1 MTDYNKVVNYE
12 NKVEVIKEEMQE
24 FIAFISEQLK
34 TEKRKDLNIQHRLGM
49 KIMQVLRK
57 WRTLDEHDVEKME
70 ADTLYE
76 IYMGYLELIVWVNQV
91 IAYTPTK
98 LEFCSF
104 ACITVGDYNK
114 LMTCKNLDMRR
125 VMKSIDSDLINAAEI
140 SAENGVTKE
149 KMTTFRLKSKESG
162 HEVKEV
168 SRFEEAM
175 QDIQEIAGALY
186 YERKLKSITSNAEK
200 NKK

>member
-1 MTDYNKVVNYE
+1 
-12 NKVEVIKEEMQE
+12 
-24 FIAFISEQLK
+24 
-34 TEKRKDLNIQHRLGM
+34 
-49 KIMQVLRK
+49 
-57 WRTLDEHDVEKME
+57 
-70 ADTLYE
+70 
-76 IYMGYLELIVWVNQV
+76 
-91 IAYTPTK
+91 
-98 LEFCSF
+98 
-104 ACITVGDYNK
+104 
-114 LMTCKNLDMRR
+114 
-125 VMKSIDSDLINAAEI
+125 MKSIDSDLINAAEI

>member
-76 IYMGYLELIVWVNQV
+76 IYMGYLELIVWVV
-91 IAYTPTK
+91 Y
-98 LEFCSF
+98 
-104 ACITVGDYNK
+104 
-114 LMTCKNLDMRR
+114 
-125 VMKSIDSDLINAAEI
+125 
-140 SAENGVTKE
+140 
-149 KMTTFRLKSKESG
+149 
-162 HEVKEV
+162 
-168 SRFEEAM
+168 
-175 QDIQEIAGALY
+175 
-186 YERKLKSITSNAEK
+186 
-200 NKK
+200 KKRQP